1 MFKNPSTK
9 FSKIKG
15 AKILINTE
23 NAAVVGL
30 DDKTYSEYLEILQ
43 DKKVNRELYDF
54 LTENGFISTF
64 NNFNKNTDVKT
75 AYFHITD
82 RCNLK
87 CRGCYS
93 ADERCDKNELPL
105 KDIKKII
112 FNLKPLNLETII
124 ISGGEPMI
132 RKDLDKIL
140 RTIKAE
146 LNPENL
152 IVITNGT
159 IHDYDLLKN
168 MAEYVD
174 ILSVSLDTYKKDCK
188 AFLREDGI
196 FERIMEFIEK
206 AKDLNINV
214 SILPTIN
221 HKNVDFINEYT
232 KLSKKLNTNISF
244 SLFTVRPDKNNKDF
258 VLNVDDLKKVADYY
272 RVNEIEVSDVPLN
285 NSLEGKCNCGSGE
298 HLISVGTDGSLYP
311 CHMLME
317 DKFKIGNLLEGD
329 ALNLLTNNM
338 NREYGVTVDSMDNCQ
353 KCEFKYLCG
362 GGCRARAYLITDK
375 ITNRDPFCPMYY
387 NFFDEV
393 MNNLIE
399 G

>member
-9 FSKIKG
+9 VSKIKG
-15 AKILINTE
+15 ASILINTE

-30 DDKTYSEYLEILQ
+30 DDKTYRDYLEILQ
-43 DKKVNRELYDF
+43 DKKVNKDLYDF
-54 LTENGFISTF
+54 LTENGFISTS
-64 NNFNKNTDVKT
+64 NDFNKNSDVKN
-75 AYFHITD
+75 AYIHITD
-82 RCNLK
+82 RCNLH

-93 ADERCDKNELPL
+93 ADERCDKNELTL
-105 KDIKKII
+105 QNIKKII
-112 FNLKPLNLETII
+112 LNLKNLNLKTVI

-132 RKDLDKIL
+132 RRDLDEIL
-140 RTIKAE
+140 KTIKIE
-146 LNPENL
+146 INPENL
-152 IVITNGT
+152 VVITNGT

-168 MAEYVD
+168 IAKYVD
-174 ILSVSLDTYKKDCK
+174 VLSVSLDTYSTECE
-188 AFLREDGI
+188 AFLREEDI
-196 FERIMEFIEK
+196 FERIMEFIKK

-232 KLSKKLNTNISF
+232 KLSKELNANISF
-244 SLFTVRPDKNNKDF
+244 SLFTVRPDEENKDF
-258 VLNVDDLKKVADYY
+258 VLNKDDLKKICDYY
-272 RVNEIEVSDVPLN
+272 RVNEIKVSDVPLD
-285 NSLEGKCNCGSGE
+285 NSLEGKCNCGTGE
-298 HLISVGTDGSLYP
+298 HLVSVGTDGSLYP

-317 DKFKIGNLLEGD
+317 DRFKIGNLLEGD

-338 NREYGVTVDSMDNCQ
+338 NREYRVTVDGMDKC
-353 KCEFKYLCG
+353 KMCEFKYLCG

-375 ITNRDPFCPMYY
+375 ITDRDPFCPMYY

-393 MNNLIE
+393 MSNLIE